1 MVRARTSCV
10 ITVPRS
16 NHGNSGRRSFVANS
30 DHPYHSYSPYTLRT
44 PCSISFESFLAR
56 IALLSLRVTSVSV
69 IKVSNGL
76 EMGDGGNGR
85 EWEGSRNK
93 K

>member
-30 DHPYHSYSPYTLRT
+30 DHPYHSYSPYTK
-44 PCSISFESFLAR
+44 PCERRVPPPSSLSSLASLFFLF
-56 IALLSLRVTSVSV
+56 V
-69 IKVSNGL
+69 
-76 EMGDGGNGR
+76 
-85 EWEGSRNK
+85 
-93 K
+93 